1 MRSFQQI
8 NDGFAALFDT
18 GVEPGDEPGT
28 GEGDITGFAKSFGW
42 IYNAKMVS
50 DFENISLDA
59 AFELPAVQFLNALQ
73 YIQSK
78 RKFDEYQH
86 TKSAGRGIS

>member
-1 MRSFQQI
+1 
-8 NDGFAALFDT
+8 
-18 GVEPGDEPGT
+18 
-28 GEGDITGFAKSFGW
+28 
-42 IYNAKMVS
+42 MVS

-86 TKSAGRGIS
+86 TKSTGRGIS